1 VSRAADALSA
11 IAPALA
17 FLCTGVPLAALL
29 DRLGF
34 FESVARLLQRG
45 AGPVALWKLWGLA
58 AATTAVLNLDTTVV
72 LLTPL
77 YIRLA
82 RRANVDPL
90 PVAIVPLLLAS
101 LASSFLPVS
110 NLTSLI
116 VVDATGAGVGDVVT
130 RLALPSLAAVAGGWL
145 AYRRHFPNFL
155 PPTGPEAVDRRAV
168 TIGGAVVSALL
179 VMFTVGPVV
188 GVDPWMAAL
197 GADVLLVAITRHL
210 PWRSVPVGTAALVAI
225 VAAFTAIVVPTS
237 IAAEVQQVDGPV
249 ALGGLVI
256 AGAAVANAVN
266 NLPATLA
273 VLHDAH
279 DPTNGIW
286 AWLLGVNVGAV
297 LLPTGALANLLWW
310 SIAVEEDVP
319 MTLAR
324 YVRHVVPVGLPA
336 LGAAAITFA
345 VAAAV

>member
-1 VSRAADALSA
+1 VSRAADALCA

-17 FLCTGVPLAALL
+17 FLCAGVPLAALL

-116 VVDATGAGVGDVVT
+116 VVDAPEPGSVT
-130 RLALPSLAAVAGGWL
+130 W
-145 AYRRHFPNFL
+145 
-155 PPTGPEAVDRRAV
+155 
-168 TIGGAVVSALL
+168 
-179 VMFTVGPVV
+179 
-188 GVDPWMAAL
+188 
-197 GADVLLVAITRHL
+197 
-210 PWRSVPVGTAALVAI
+210 
-225 VAAFTAIVVPTS
+225 
-237 IAAEVQQVDGPV
+237 
-249 ALGGLVI
+249 
-256 AGAAVANAVN
+256 
-266 NLPATLA
+266 
-273 VLHDAH
+273 
-279 DPTNGIW
+279 
-286 AWLLGVNVGAV
+286 
-297 LLPTGALANLLWW
+297 
-310 SIAVEEDVP
+310 
-319 MTLAR
+319 
-324 YVRHVVPVGLPA
+324 
-336 LGAAAITFA
+336 
-345 VAAAV
+345 